1 MRRARRAGRARR
13 HRIGRVARSIAL
25 KRRSRGFAGFG
36 SLGRSLETIALK
48 VPPATDV
55 SGGSFDDAL
64 ARWMGKLQAQI
75 DARAEE
81 SRAHVSRTHP
91 GLLDKPTHKHFSER
105 RVVAE
110 TGPKYVRVVTR
121 DVKEDGSLGGG
132 TATAFVERTT
142 GNIYKP
148 ASFKGPTKNFVRGNI
163 FDLTKPP
170 RMNY

>member
-1 MRRARRAGRARR
+1 MRRARRAKR

-25 KRRSRGFAGFG
+25 KRRSRGFGGFD
-36 SLGRSLETIALK
+36 SLGRSLETIALR
-48 VPPATDV
+48 VPAVTGTDV
-55 SGGSFDDAL
+55 SRGSFDEAL
-64 ARWMGKLQAQI
+64 ARWMRQLQAQY
-75 DARAEE
+75 DTRTQDVRARLNE
-81 SRAHVSRTHP
+81 THP
-91 GLLDKPTHKHFSER
+91 GLLEKSTHKRFSER

-121 DVKEDGSLGGG
+121 DVNEDGSLGGG